1 MKNIPLLK
9 NIRASRSPSPDE
21 GQPAGAQSGRL
32 KRIRESRLL
41 WPLAAWIVILVIT
54 LIFAPGFFRIGI
66 IDDPVYGK
74 HLFGNL
80 IDVFNNGAPLMLVS
94 IGMTLVI
101 ATGGIDLSVGAVIAI
116 SAAMG
121 AVLINPALGNRL
133 ITNEILTANTTNT
146 PLPLIVLATLAA
158 GTLCG
163 AWNGLLVSRARI
175 QPMVAT
181 LILMVG
187 GRGIAQLITNGQ
199 IMTIYYTPYFWFGNG
214 YILGLP
220 VSIYIVAFVFL
231 LAWLLVRKT
240 SIGLFIESVGINAK
254 STFYSGINEKN
265 VKLFAYTFC
274 GFCGAIAGLIYSS
287 YIHSA
292 DGNNNGLNYELDA
305 ILAVV
310 MGGTLMTGGRF
321 SLFATLIGAVVI
333 WTFTLTMYTFGVPAN
348 ALLAGRAL
356 LVLIVVLLYSD
367 QTRRLLSS
375 LMDAEQIRRLMR
387 KISDRKGPRHG
398 TAN

>member
-1 MKNIPLLK
+1 MTKTPL
-9 NIRASRSPSPDE
+9 
-21 GQPAGAQSGRL
+21 L
-32 KRIRESRLL
+32 KRIRESRLF
-41 WPLAAWIVILVIT
+41 WPFMAWIIILI
-54 LIFAPGFFRIGI
+54 LDIIFAPGFFRIGI
-66 IDDPVYGK
+66 MDDPIYGK
-74 HLFGNL
+74 HLYGNL
-80 IDVFNNGAPLMLVS
+80 IDVFNQGAPLMLVA

-121 AVLINPALGNRL
+121 AVLINPALGTKL

-163 AWNGLLVSRARI
+163 LWNGFLVSRVRI

-214 YILGLP
+214 KILGLP
-220 VSIYIVAFVFL
+220 VSIYIVAVVFI

-240 SIGLFIESVGINAK
+240 SIGLFIESVGINSK
-254 STFYSGINEKN
+254 STYYSGINEKN
-265 VKLFAYTFC
+265 VKLLAYAFC
-274 GFCGAIAGLIYSS
+274 GFCAAIAGLILSS
-287 YIHSA
+287 YVHSA

-321 SLFATLIGAVVI
+321 SLFASVIGAVVI

-348 ALLAGRAL
+348 ALMAGRAL
-356 LVLIVVLLYSD
+356 LVLIVILLYSD
-367 QTRRLLSS
+367 QTRRLLARLTDS
-375 LMDAEQIRRLMR
+375 DQIHRLLNR
-387 KISDRKGPRHG
+387 FSHRKGPRHG

>member
-1 MKNIPLLK
+1 MNKTPL
-9 NIRASRSPSPDE
+9 
-21 GQPAGAQSGRL
+21 L
-32 KRIRESRLL
+32 KRIRESWLF
-41 WPLAAWIVILVIT
+41 WPLVAWVIILLLNVI
-54 LIFAPGFFRIGI
+54 FQPEFFKIGI

-74 HLFGNL
+74 HLYGNL
-80 IDVFNNGAPLMLVS
+80 VDVFNNGAPLILVS

-121 AVLINPALGNRL
+121 AVLINPALGNKL
-133 ITNEILTANTTNT
+133 ISNEILTRNATNT
-146 PLPLIVLATLAA
+146 PLPLIILATLAA
-158 GTLCG
+158 GVVCG
-163 AWNGLLVSRARI
+163 LWNGFLVSRARI

-220 VSIYIVAFVFL
+220 VSIYIVVAVL
-231 LAWLLVRKT
+231 ILSWILVRKT

-254 STFYSGINEKN
+254 SSYFSGIDEKN
-265 VKLFAYTFC
+265 VKLLVYAFC
-274 GFCGAIAGLIYSS
+274 GLCAAIAGLILSS
-287 YIHSA
+287 YVHSA
-292 DGNNNGLNYELDA
+292 DGNNNGLDYELDA

-310 MGGTLMTGGRF
+310 MGGTLMSGGRF
-321 SLFATLIGAVVI
+321 SLLSSAIGAVVI

-348 ALLAGRAL
+348 ALLAGRAV
-356 LVLIVVLLYSD
+356 LVLIVILLYSD
-367 QTRRLLSS
+367 QTRQFLTRLTDSKETHRYLNK
-375 LMDAEQIRRLMR
+375 LMIW
-387 KISDRKGPRHG
+387 KGSRHG
-398 TAN
+398 TSN